1 LPQKETDSKVSSQS
15 IFRAKLLDKCKTIFQ
30 EDLENIENYINI
42 TDPEEKEDKIKK
54 FTLGSIKMI

>member
-1 LPQKETDSKVSSQS
+1 MSSQS